1 MEKASPVV
9 QDFLADGLTR
19 RLNDVNVYDVNH
31 RRLLGC
37 TMLTRLATTVVR
49 RRVAVL
55 VLTLV
60 ALVMAGAY
68 GGGVATRLSSGG
80 FDDPA
85 AESIAAENVL
95 TEQFG
100 SGQPNVVLLV
110 TARSGAVDEAAAARS
125 GAALTAELAAEEG
138 IATAVSYWSLGSP
151 PPLRSTDGR
160 QALVLARIDGDED
173 AVTERIEHLSPRYTR
188 SDAAI
193 DVRVGG
199 QAEVFR
205 QIGGTVESDLKRA
218 ELFAVPITMV
228 LLVLVFGSVVAASL
242 PLLIGAVAVL
252 GTFAVLRLVL
262 LFTDVSIFSLNLTT
276 ALGLGLA
283 IDYSLFVVSRYREEL
298 VAGRPVHDAV
308 VESVRTAGRTVA
320 FSALTVAVSLA
331 ALLVFPLYFLRSF
344 AYAGIAVVTLAAVG
358 AVVVL
363 PALLAVLGTRVDAWR
378 LWRPRRKPV
387 AGHGF
392 WHRVALAVMRRPVG
406 VATGVIALLL
416 VLGAPFLGV
425 RFGLPDDRAL
435 PSGVSS
441 HQVHEDIRTGFTS
454 SEAEALTVVA
464 PDATASPADIS
475 AYAERLSLL
484 PDVSRVDAL
493 TGSYADGRKVA
504 EPGPAAE
511 RFRLPRR
518 PGTWLNV
525 LPRSSRCRREGERM
539 VEAVRAMDAPWD
551 VQVGG
556 PSAQLVDS
564 KAAIFDRCRSPRSS
578 SRSSRSSCCS

>member
-1 MEKASPVV
+1 
-9 QDFLADGLTR
+9 
-19 RLNDVNVYDVNH
+19 
-31 RRLLGC
+31 
-37 TMLTRLATTVVR
+37 MLTRLATTVVR

-60 ALVMAGAY
+60 ALVLAGAY

-242 PLLIGAVAVL
+242 PLLIGAVRRPRHVRRTAPGAAL
-252 GTFAVLRLVL
+252 HRRLDLQPQPDHRARARPGDRLQPVRRQPL
-262 LFTDVSIFSLNLTT
+262 PRG
-276 ALGLGLA
+276 AG
-283 IDYSLFVVSRYREEL
+283 RP
-298 VAGRPVHDAV
+298 GRPVHDAV
-308 VESVRTAGRTVA
+308 VESVRTAGAPVA

-344 AYAGIAVVTLAAVG
+344 AYAGIAVVTLAGRRRGRRAPG
-358 AVVVL
+358 AARS
-363 PALLAVLGTRVDAWR
+363 PRTRVEPWR
-378 LWRPRRKPV
+378 LWRPRRTARGRP
-387 AGHGF
+387 
-392 WHRVALAVMRRPVG
+392 RVLAPGRP
-406 VATGVIALLL
+406 
-416 VLGAPFLGV
+416 
-425 RFGLPDDRAL
+425 
-435 PSGVSS
+435 
-441 HQVHEDIRTGFTS
+441 
-454 SEAEALTVVA
+454 
-464 PDATASPADIS
+464 SP
-475 AYAERLSLL
+475 
-484 PDVSRVDAL
+484 
-493 TGSYADGRKVA
+493 
-504 EPGPAAE
+504 
-511 RFRLPRR
+511 
-518 PGTWLNV
+518 
-525 LPRSSRCRREGERM
+525 
-539 VEAVRAMDAPWD
+539 
-551 VQVGG
+551 
-556 PSAQLVDS
+556 
-564 KAAIFDRCRSPRSS
+564 
-578 SRSSRSSCCS
+578 